1 MKHSIAGQP
10 TSRARNYITVIEP
23 GIIWT
28 RIYVNENH
36 IGLIKA
42 E

>member
-1 MKHSIAGQP
+1 MKHEVANQP
-10 TSRARNYITVIEP
+10 TSRAWNYMTVIEP

-36 IGLIKA
+36 IGLIM
-42 E
+42 EE